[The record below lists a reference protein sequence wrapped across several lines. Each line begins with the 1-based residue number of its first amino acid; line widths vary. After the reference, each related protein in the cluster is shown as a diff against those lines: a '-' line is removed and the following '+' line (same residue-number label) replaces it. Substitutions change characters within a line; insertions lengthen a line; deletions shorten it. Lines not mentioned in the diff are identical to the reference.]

1 MFDTLW
7 GFFLV
12 PIGLGLLGFIE
23 PCSIGASLLFLKSV
37 EGNPPAVKTMQA
49 IVFTITRA
57 LFIGA
62 LGAAAALIGAAFLQ
76 FQRGGYLLL
85 GTLYVALGLIYLV
98 GKAGWLMRTVGP
110 RLSRLS
116 TVRGSAAL
124 AIFFGLNIPACSV
137 PLLAAVLG
145 SAAVAGAA
153 QVWQGFSCWR
163 CSGLRCRC
171 RCWSRWRSARRNGCL
186 SGLLN
191 IQRGCR
197 SSSDCSLSSSAHGR
211 SISVGR
217 RHGLANSYRQHDDAG
232 KPQLSAH
239 ELRFCA
245 FPSVARRSLS
255 NPPRYSA
262 MTPIAPLPA
271 TRSASAL

>member
-1 MFDTLW
+1 MLESLW
-7 GFFLV
+7 AFFLLPV
-12 PIGLGLLGFIE
+12 GLGLLGFIE

-49 IVFTITRA
+49 IVFTVTRA

-110 RLSRLS
+110 RLARLS

-145 SAAVAGAA
+145 STAVIGAA
-153 QVWQGFSCWR
+153 QVWQGFFMLALF
-163 CSGLRCRC
+163 GLAL
-171 RCWSRWRSARRNGCL
+171 SSPLLAALAFGSAQRLLERLAGY
-186 SGLLN
+186 SERVPVVIGLLF
-191 IQRGCR
+191 IVLGAWSIYYGWAAPWTRELA
-197 SSSDCSLSSSAHGR
+197 SS
-211 SISVGR
+211 
-217 RHGLANSYRQHDDAG
+217 
-232 KPQLSAH
+232 
-239 ELRFCA
+239 
-245 FPSVARRSLS
+245 
-255 NPPRYSA
+255 
-262 MTPIAPLPA
+262 T
-271 TRSASAL
+271 